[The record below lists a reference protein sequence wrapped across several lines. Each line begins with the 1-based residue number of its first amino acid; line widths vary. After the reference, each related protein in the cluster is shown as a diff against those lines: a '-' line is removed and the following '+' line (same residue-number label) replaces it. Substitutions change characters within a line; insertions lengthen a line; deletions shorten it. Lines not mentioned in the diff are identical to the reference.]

1 MYDISDFIS
10 DFNVILLEGMSD
22 ALGLLSEIQFSGI
35 SLLTWI
41 LTTTFIGAA
50 LPILITFVGSRVSSS
65 KREYRSARR
74 AARSKSSKGD

>member
-1 MYDISDFIS
+1 MYDISYFFDDFIG
-10 DFNVILLEGMSD
+10 VILNGMSD
-22 ALGLLSEIQFSGI
+22 AFSLLSDIQFYEI